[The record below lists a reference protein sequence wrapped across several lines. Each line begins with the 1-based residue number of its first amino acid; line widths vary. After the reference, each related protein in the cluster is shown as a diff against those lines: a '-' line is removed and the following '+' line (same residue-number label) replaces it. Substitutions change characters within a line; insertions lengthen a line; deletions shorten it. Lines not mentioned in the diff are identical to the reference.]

1 MLLATFQIITNL
13 QGSVVVFT
21 SYSSWT
27 YDDPENDYYCHKTP
41 MLFAF
46 ILLLIKWLLV
56 PAIMVRYRLIRN
68 CWWLVFIEFHNFD
81 NSRLLAAFLL
91 SAAQSKLKLCQ
102 RDDGDD
108 CKIVRF

>member
-1 MLLATFQIITNL
+1 MVATFQTITNL

-27 YDDPENDYYCHKTP
+27 YDDPGNDYYCHKTP

-56 PAIMVRYRLIRN
+56 PAIMVSYDLRYPTAG
-68 CWWLVFIEFHNFD
+68 FDNFD
-81 NSRLLAAFLL
+81 NSRLLAASLL

-102 RDDGDD
+102 RDD
-108 CKIVRF
+108 CKIVRLCA

>member
-1 MLLATFQIITNL
+1 MTLEPTLHICDS

-27 YDDPENDYYCHKTP
+27 FTDPASEYYFHKSVMMMMMIIGEYYCHKTP

-56 PAIMVRYRLIRN
+56 PTIMVPQTNDYSLN
-68 CWWLVFIEFHNFD
+68 G
-81 NSRLLAAFLL
+81 
-91 SAAQSKLKLCQ
+91 QK
-102 RDDGDD
+102 
-108 CKIVRF
+108 

>member
-27 YDDPENDYYCHKTP
+27 YDDPGNDYYCHKTP

-56 PAIMVRYRLIRN
+56 PAIMVRYDTQL
-68 CWWLVFIEFHNFD
+68 LVVSF
-81 NSRLLAAFLL
+81 
-91 SAAQSKLKLCQ
+91 K
-102 RDDGDD
+102 
-108 CKIVRF
+108 